1 MICYLEFIKLGIKAG
16 LNQKLKAD
24 IKLKKFDLLYK
35 QIFKNCALKNNI
47 IHTMQTE
54 FVKENISL
62 SLLSDMIKAFK
73 QLSAKT
79 DEKDW
84 NNKTYCYQLF
94 VSPLARMI
102 IVLND
107 LSMSVYMPFTS
118 LLMCAMLI
126 SDIINNKI
134 KQRRFYVSKI
144 NGFLKDAKIMPLII
158 KNRTFRFKTWCFL
171 TMLEQLAKKII
182 KKRKLSLSNFDFIK
196 ILFYASLKW
205 LFVRVKTLDLKG
217 I

>member
-1 MICYLEFIKLGIKAG
+1 
-16 LNQKLKAD
+16 
-24 IKLKKFDLLYK
+24 
-35 QIFKNCALKNNI
+35 
-47 IHTMQTE
+47 
-54 FVKENISL
+54 
-62 SLLSDMIKAFK
+62 
-73 QLSAKT
+73 
-79 DEKDW
+79 
-84 NNKTYCYQLF
+84 
-94 VSPLARMI
+94 
-102 IVLND
+102 
-107 LSMSVYMPFTS
+107 
-118 LLMCAMLI
+118 MLI
-126 SDIINNKI
+126 SDIMNNKI

>member
-1 MICYLEFIKLGIKAG
+1 MICYLEFIKLGIKNA
-16 LNQKLKAD
+16 LNQKIKTD
-24 IKLKKFDLLYK
+24 VKLKKFDLLYR

-47 IHTMQTE
+47 MYNLQTE

-62 SLLSDMIKAFK
+62 SLLSDIVKALK
-73 QLSAKT
+73 QLSVKT
-79 DEKDW
+79 DENDW
-84 NNKTYCYQLF
+84 NNKIYCYQLF

-107 LSMSVYMPFTS
+107 LNMSVYMPFTS

-126 SDIINNKI
+126 SDIMNNKI

-144 NGFLKDAKIMPLII
+144 NGFLKEAKIMPLVI
-158 KNRTFRFKTWCFL
+158 KNKIFRFKAWYVL
-171 TMLEQLAKKII
+171 TMLEQLTKKII

-205 LFVRVKTLDLKG
+205 IFVRVKTLNLKG